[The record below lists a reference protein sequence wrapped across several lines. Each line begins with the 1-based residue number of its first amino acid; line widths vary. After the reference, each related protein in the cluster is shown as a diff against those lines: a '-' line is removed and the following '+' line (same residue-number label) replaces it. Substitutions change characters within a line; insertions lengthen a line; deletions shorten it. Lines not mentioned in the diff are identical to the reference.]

1 MIYSY
6 CMSDYGDE
14 KSVFYLDRVIA
25 AMKIKARLIIAFFV
39 ITIVPFIL
47 LGFSFWVF
55 SHYQMRV
62 LEENYGIPFSLET
75 LADSMQM
82 VGRATEN
89 TFELLKVQAERDP
102 EKFLDQDYLAQI
114 NQELNDKFS
123 YLLIRKDGEIFFN
136 GSNGNVKKLFSEL
149 PAFREFRSASDGG
162 SYIGKDVKAFVK
174 QLDTELADGS
184 EISVFIISSASKI
197 VSQTKT
203 LVIDMVVSVVIILV
217 ITALVMT
224 AWIYTGVNTPLYK
237 LSEAT
242 HRIREGDFDF
252 ELNETGRDEISALC
266 RDFDEMRQRLKDL
279 DEEKKAFD
287 RQSKE
292 LISNISHDLKT
303 PITAVKGYVEGIMD
317 GVADTPEKMD
327 RYIRTIYIKAN
338 DMDRLINELTFY
350 SKIDTNRIPYNF
362 NRINVT
368 EYFDDCAEEVG
379 LEMRERSISFSY
391 INTVEPDVLIIADAE
406 QIKRVVNNIIGN
418 SVKYMDKEKK
428 KIQLR
433 VFDVGDFI
441 QAEIE
446 DNGKGI
452 SAKEIASIFDRFY
465 RTDQSRN
472 SAQGGSGIGLS
483 IVKKIIEDHGGR
495 IWATSRLGE
504 GTTLH
509 FVIRKSQEVP
519 VHA

>member
-1 MIYSY
+1 
-6 CMSDYGDE
+6 
-14 KSVFYLDRVIA
+14 
-25 AMKIKARLIIAFFV
+25 MKLRTRLIVAFFV
-39 ITIVPFIL
+39 IILAPFVL
-47 LGFSFWVF
+47 FGVAFWGFTN
-55 SHYQMRV
+55 YQMDA
-62 LEENYGIPFSLET
+62 LEDHYGVPMTLENLS
-75 LADSMQM
+75 DSMQ
-82 VGRATEN
+82 VIGTATQDE
-89 TFELLKVQAERDP
+89 FDRMKQQAEEDP
-102 EKFLDQDYLAQI
+102 EKFLDMEFLDSV
-114 NQELNDKFS
+114 NQELEERNS
-123 YLLIRKDGEIFFN
+123 YVLVRKNGEIYYSGAEYN
-136 GSNGNVKKLFSEL
+136 NTALYAEL

-174 QLDTELADGS
+174 QLDIEMKDGA
-184 EISVFIISSASKI
+184 EVSVFIISSSMKI
-197 VSQTKT
+197 IRQTKNLMRD
-203 LVIDMVVSVVIILV
+203 LVLSMVILLCF
-217 ITALVMT
+217 TALIMT
-224 AWIYTGVNTPLYK
+224 VWIYTGINTPLKK

-242 HRIREGDFDF
+242 HRIKEGDFDF
-252 ELNETGRDEISALC
+252 KVIAEGDDEISSLC

-279 DEEKKAFD
+279 DEEKKTFD

-350 SKIDTNRIPYNF
+350 SKIDTNKIPYNF
-362 NRINVT
+362 NRINVA

-379 LEMRERSISFSY
+379 LEMRERDIEFSY
-391 INTVEPDVLIIADAE
+391 INTVEPDTLVIADAE

-418 SVKYMDKEKK
+418 SVKYMDKQKK
-428 KIQLR
+428 SVQLR

-441 QAEIE
+441 QVEIE

-452 SAKEIASIFDRFY
+452 PMKEIQYIFDRFY

-483 IVKKIIEDHGGR
+483 IVKKIIEDHGGK
-495 IWATSRLGE
+495 IWATSRAGE
-504 GTTLH
+504 GTTMH
-509 FVIRKSQEVP
+509 IVIRKYQMSSVG
-519 VHA
+519 